1 MTPRIPDVTLLA
13 AVNRVARGEPAAQ
26 VAASLRIGAT
36 TVLRACKRRG
46 VAVAPQGNPDVA
58 AAQRRAAEAAARRA
72 EERRNGTAPKST
84 RVRARVES
92 TKRMTK
98 RELDRGA
105 MEFPIS
111 EHPRAGHGKPKTRAA
126 CERRGLGTR
135 RPCPYVSCKYH
146 VAVEVTDAG
155 SIKHAHPG
163 LPVGEHKH
171 TCTLALADKGGMT
184 LEEVGAILN
193 TTSERVR
200 QIEGDALAKV
210 RAALGDDADAFCAA
224 LAAGTLGDLLS
235 PREAPPA
242 PVLALPVTRRY
253 LPVVRAEAPPERPAL
268 DAEARA
274 LAATRAPLLS
284 PRTWERS
291 AARRLP

>member
-1 MTPRIPDVTLLA
+1 MTPRISDVTLLA
-13 AVNRVARGEPAAQ
+13 AVNRVARGESATD

-46 VAVAPQGNPDVA
+46 VTVAPQGNPDIA
-58 AAQRRAAEAAARRA
+58 AAQRRATEAAAKRA

-84 RVRARVES
+84 RVRACVEP
-92 TKRMTK
+92 TKRMPK
-98 RELDRGA
+98 RELTRGA
-105 MEFPIS
+105 QEFPVA
-111 EHPRAGHGKPKTRAA
+111 EHPRAGYGKPKTRGA

-135 RPCPYVSCKYH
+135 RPCPYVSCKH
-146 VAVEVTDAG
+146 HIALDVTFSG
-155 SIKHAHPG
+155 SIKHTRPG
-163 LPVGEHKH
+163 LAVDEFEH
-171 TCTLALADKGGMT
+171 TCTLALADGGGMT
-184 LEEVGAILN
+184 LEDVGAVLN
-193 TTSERVR
+193 LTRERVR
-200 QIEGDALAKV
+200 QIEGDALARL
-210 RAALGDDADAFCAA
+210 RALLPPDARAMLDAFLDAERLAEPRTPA
-224 LAAGTLGDLLS
+224 L
-235 PREAPPA
+235 PA
-242 PVLALPVTRRY
+242 PVVRRY

>member
-1 MTPRIPDVTLLA
+1 MTPRISDATLRA
-13 AVNRVARGEPAAQ
+13 AVARVARGESAVD
-26 VAASLRIGAT
+26 VAVSLRIGAT

-46 VAVAPQGNPDVA
+46 VAVAPQGNPDIA
-58 AAQRRAAEAAARRA
+58 AAQRRATEAAAKRA

-84 RVRARVES
+84 RVRARVEP

-98 RELDRGA
+98 RELARGGE
-105 MEFPIS
+105 EFPVA
-111 EHPRAGHGKPKTRAA
+111 EHPRAGYGKPKTRGA

-135 RPCPYVSCKYH
+135 RPCPYVSCKH
-146 VAVEVTDAG
+146 HIALDVTFSG
-155 SIKHAHPG
+155 SIKHTRPG
-163 LPVGEHKH
+163 LAVDEFEH
-171 TCTLALADKGGMT
+171 TCTLALADGGGMT
-184 LEEVGAILN
+184 LEDVGAVLN
-193 TTSERVR
+193 LTRERVR

-210 RAALGDDADAFCAA
+210 RDALGDDADAFCAA

-235 PREAPPA
+235 PCEAPPA